1 MSLKGAFMGL
11 RLKIILNP
19 SSGRETA
26 RSNVEN
32 VLSYLA
38 MKGTIER
45 ADINYTAK
53 RFDAMNFA
61 IDTNPDEYDI
71 LIAAGGDGTVN
82 EVVTG
87 IMRSEIDIPVAIYNS
102 GTINDFATINRLPSS
117 PADFARML
125 EDPEIVKVDC
135 GKAGDSY
142 FMNVLAAGSF
152 ADVVYNVNP
161 DFKTAFGPIA
171 YWISAMKDIPSLNS
185 SHRIIIRNGE
195 DVVDTDA
202 VMFFVSNTSSVGGFR
217 NLMSRADVTDGL
229 LDIMVLKKMERSEI
243 MPLFGKILVGDHIN
257 SNKVIYFQAQDI
269 TIEAPDA
276 ESEIILDLDGEKG
289 PSLPI
294 KISCIPRAIN
304 LVTPRKEK
312 QIR

>member
-1 MSLKGAFMGL
+1 MKGTLMGL

-26 RSNVEN
+26 RSNIEN

-38 MKGTIER
+38 MKGSIER

-61 IDTNPDEYDI
+61 IDTNPEEYDM
-71 LIAAGGDGTVN
+71 LIAAGGDGTIN

-102 GTINDFATINRLPSS
+102 GTVNDFATINHLPSS

-125 EDPEIVKVDC
+125 EDPEFVRVDC

-142 FMNVLAAGSF
+142 FMNVLAGGSF
-152 ADVVYNVNP
+152 ADVVHNVQP
-161 DFKTAFGPIA
+161 DLKTALGPVA

-185 SHRIIIRNGE
+185 SQHITIHNGDE
-195 DVVDTDA
+195 TIETDA

-229 LDIMVLKKMERSEI
+229 LDVMVLKKMERTEI
-243 MPLFGKILVGDHIN
+243 MPLFGKIIVGDHIN
-257 SNKVIYFQAQDI
+257 SDKVIYFQATDFS
-269 TIEAPDA
+269 IEAPEA
-276 ESEIILDLDGEKG
+276 ESTITLDLDGEKG

-294 KISCIPRAIN
+294 RISCVPRAIN
-304 LVTPRKEK
+304 LVTPRKEN
-312 QIR
+312 QI

>member
-1 MSLKGAFMGL
+1 MFMGL

-26 RSNVEN
+26 RSNIEN

-38 MKGTIER
+38 MKGSIER

-53 RFDAMNFA
+53 RFDAMNYA
-61 IDTNPDEYDI
+61 IDTDPDEYDI

-87 IMRSEIDIPVAIYNS
+87 LMRSEIDIPVAIYNS
-102 GTINDFATINRLPSS
+102 GTANDFATINHLPSA

-125 EDPEIVKVDC
+125 EDPEIVRVDC

-142 FMNVLAAGSF
+142 FMNVLAGGSF
-152 ADVVYNVNP
+152 ADVAYNVHT
-161 DFKTAFGPIA
+161 DLKTALGPVA
-171 YWISAMKDIPSLNS
+171 YWISAMKDIPTLNNS
-185 SHRIIIRNGE
+185 QHLVIHNGDE
-195 DVVDTDA
+195 TIETDA

-217 NLMSRADVTDGL
+217 KLMSRADVTDGL
-229 LDIMVLKKMERSEI
+229 LDVMILKKVEVGDI
-243 MPLFGKILVGDHIN
+243 MPLFGKIIVGDHVN
-257 SNKVIYFQAQDI
+257 SDKVIYFQARDFS
-269 TIEAPDA
+269 IEAPDA
-276 ESEIILDLDGEKG
+276 ENKIILDLDGEKG

-294 KISCIPRAIN
+294 RISCVPRAIN
-304 LVTPRKEK
+304 LVTPKEG
-312 QIR
+312 

>member
-1 MSLKGAFMGL
+1 MGL

-26 RSNVEN
+26 RSNIEN

-38 MKGTIER
+38 MKGSIER

-61 IDTNPDEYDI
+61 MDTDPDEYDI

-87 IMRSEIDIPVAIYNS
+87 LMRAEIDMPVAIYNS
-102 GTINDFATINRLPSS
+102 GTVNDFATINRLPSA
-117 PADFARML
+117 PQDFARML
-125 EDPEIVKVDC
+125 EDPELVRVDC
-135 GKAGDSY
+135 GKAGESY

-152 ADVVYNVNP
+152 ADVIYNVQP
-161 DFKTAFGPIA
+161 DLKTAFGPVA
-171 YWISAMKDIPSLNS
+171 YWISAMKDIPSLNNS
-185 SHRIIIRNGE
+185 EHIIIHNGDE
-195 DVVDTDA
+195 TIETDA

-217 NLMSRADVTDGL
+217 NLMSQADVTDGL
-229 LDIMVLKKMERSEI
+229 LDVMILKKIEKTEI

-257 SNKVIYFQAQDI
+257 SEKVIYFQATDFS
-269 TIEAPDA
+269 IEAPDA
-276 ESEIILDLDGEKG
+276 ENKITLDLDGEQG

-294 KISCIPRAIN
+294 RISCVPRAIN
-304 LVTPRKEK
+304 LVTPRKDN
-312 QIR
+312 QI

>member
-1 MSLKGAFMGL
+1 MGL

-26 RSNVEN
+26 RSNIEN

-38 MKGTIER
+38 MKGSIER

-53 RFDAMNFA
+53 RFDAMNYA
-61 IDTNPDEYDI
+61 IDTDPEEYDI

-87 IMRSEIDIPVAIYNS
+87 LMRSEIDIPLAIYNS
-102 GTINDFATINRLPSS
+102 GTVNDFATINRLPSA
-117 PADFARML
+117 PQEFARML
-125 EDPEIVKVDC
+125 EDPELVRVDC

-152 ADVVYNVNP
+152 ADVIYNVQP
-161 DFKTAFGPIA
+161 DLKTAFGPVA
-171 YWISAMKDIPSLNS
+171 YWISAMKDIPSLNNS
-185 SHRIIIRNGE
+185 EHIIIHNGDKTIE
-195 DVVDTDA
+195 TDA

-217 NLMSRADVTDGL
+217 NLMSQADVTDGL
-229 LDIMVLKKMERSEI
+229 LDVMILKKIERTEI
-243 MPLFGKILVGDHIN
+243 MPLFGRIIVGDHIN
-257 SNKVIYFQAQDI
+257 SDKVIYFQATDFS
-269 TIEAPDA
+269 IEAPEA
-276 ESEIILDLDGEKG
+276 ENKITLDLDGERG

-294 KISCIPRAIN
+294 RISCVPRAIN
-304 LVTPRKEK
+304 LVTPRKDN
-312 QIR
+312 QI

>member
-1 MSLKGAFMGL
+1 MGL

-19 SSGRETA
+19 SSGREAA
-26 RSNVEN
+26 RSNIEN

-38 MKGTIER
+38 MTGSIER

-61 IDTNPDEYDI
+61 MDTDPEEYDI

-87 IMRSEIDIPVAIYNS
+87 LMRAEIDIPLAIYNS
-102 GTINDFATINRLPSS
+102 GTVNDFATINRLPSA

-125 EDPEIVKVDC
+125 ENPEFVRVDC
-135 GKAGDSY
+135 GKAGESY

-152 ADVVYNVNP
+152 ADVIYNVQP
-161 DFKTAFGPIA
+161 DLKTAFGPVA
-171 YWISAMKDIPSLNS
+171 YWISAMKDIPSLNNS
-185 SHRIIIRNGE
+185 QHIIVHNGDE
-195 DVVDTDA
+195 TIETDA

-217 NLMSRADVTDGL
+217 NLMSQADVTDGL
-229 LDIMVLKKMERSEI
+229 LDVMILKKIEKNEI
-243 MPLFGKILVGDHIN
+243 MPLFGRILVGDHIN
-257 SNKVIYFQAQDI
+257 SDKVIYFQATDFS
-269 TIEAPDA
+269 IEAPDA
-276 ESEIILDLDGEKG
+276 ENKITLDLDGERG

-294 KISCIPRAIN
+294 RISCVPRAIN
-304 LVTPRKEK
+304 LVTPRKDN
-312 QIR
+312 QI

>member
-1 MSLKGAFMGL
+1 MGL

-26 RSNVEN
+26 RSNIEN
-32 VLSYLA
+32 VLSYLS
-38 MKGTIER
+38 MKGSIER

-61 IDTNPDEYDI
+61 IDTNPEEYDM
-71 LIAAGGDGTVN
+71 LIAAGGDGTIN

-102 GTINDFATINRLPSS
+102 GTVNDFATINHLPSS

-125 EDPEIVKVDC
+125 EDPEFVRVDC

-142 FMNVLAAGSF
+142 FMNVLAGGSF
-152 ADVVYNVNP
+152 ADVVYNVQP
-161 DFKTAFGPIA
+161 DLKTALGPVA

-185 SHRIIIRNGE
+185 SQHITIHNGDE
-195 DVVDTDA
+195 TIETDA

-229 LDIMVLKKMERSEI
+229 LDVMVLKKMERTEI
-243 MPLFGKILVGDHIN
+243 MPLFGKIIVGDHIN
-257 SNKVIYFQAQDI
+257 SDKVIYFQATDFS
-269 TIEAPDA
+269 IEAPEA
-276 ESEIILDLDGEKG
+276 ESTITLDLDGEKG

-294 KISCIPRAIN
+294 RISCVPRAIN
-304 LVTPRKEK
+304 LVTPRKEN
-312 QIR
+312 QI

>member
-1 MSLKGAFMGL
+1 MSVKGTLMGL

-26 RSNVEN
+26 RSNIEN

-38 MKGTIER
+38 MKGSIER

-61 IDTNPDEYDI
+61 IDTNPEEYDM
-71 LIAAGGDGTVN
+71 LIAAGGDGTIN

-102 GTINDFATINRLPSS
+102 GTVNDFATINHLPSS

-125 EDPEIVKVDC
+125 EDPEFVRVDC

-142 FMNVLAAGSF
+142 FMNVLAGGSF
-152 ADVVYNVNP
+152 ADVVYNVQP
-161 DFKTAFGPIA
+161 DLKTALGPVA

-185 SHRIIIRNGE
+185 SQHITIHNGDE
-195 DVVDTDA
+195 TIETDA

-229 LDIMVLKKMERSEI
+229 LDVMVLKKMERTEI
-243 MPLFGKILVGDHIN
+243 MPLFGKIIVGDHIN
-257 SNKVIYFQAQDI
+257 SDKVIYFQATDFS
-269 TIEAPDA
+269 IEAPEA
-276 ESEIILDLDGEKG
+276 ESTITLDLDGEKG

-294 KISCIPRAIN
+294 RISCVPRAIN
-304 LVTPRKEK
+304 LVTPRKET
-312 QIR
+312 QI

>member
-1 MSLKGAFMGL
+1 MGL

-26 RSNVEN
+26 RSNIEN

-38 MKGTIER
+38 MKGSIER

-61 IDTNPDEYDI
+61 IDTDPEEYDI

-87 IMRSEIDIPVAIYNS
+87 LMRSEIDIPLAIYNS
-102 GTINDFATINRLPSS
+102 GTVNDFATINRLPSA
-117 PADFARML
+117 PQEFARML
-125 EDPEIVKVDC
+125 EDPELVRVDC

-152 ADVVYNVNP
+152 ADVIYNVQP
-161 DFKTAFGPIA
+161 DLKTAFGPVA
-171 YWISAMKDIPSLNS
+171 YWISAMKDIPSLNNS
-185 SHRIIIRNGE
+185 EHIIIHNGDKTIE
-195 DVVDTDA
+195 TDA

-217 NLMSRADVTDGL
+217 NLMSQADVTDGL
-229 LDIMVLKKMERSEI
+229 LDVMILKKIERNEI
-243 MPLFGKILVGDHIN
+243 MPLFGRIIVGDHIN
-257 SNKVIYFQAQDI
+257 SDKVIYFQATDFS
-269 TIEAPDA
+269 IEAPEA
-276 ESEIILDLDGEKG
+276 ENKITLDLDGERG

-294 KISCIPRAIN
+294 RISCVPRAIN
-304 LVTPRKEK
+304 LVTPRKDN
-312 QIR
+312 QI

>member
-1 MSLKGAFMGL
+1 MKGTIMGL

-26 RSNVEN
+26 RSNIEN

-38 MKGTIER
+38 MKGSIER

-53 RFDAMNFA
+53 RFDAMNYA
-61 IDTNPDEYDI
+61 IDTNPEEYDM
-71 LIAAGGDGTVN
+71 LIAAGGDGTIN

-102 GTINDFATINRLPSS
+102 GTVNDFATINHLPSS

-125 EDPEIVKVDC
+125 EDPEFVRVDC

-142 FMNVLAAGSF
+142 FMNVLAGGSF
-152 ADVVYNVNP
+152 ADVIYNVQP
-161 DFKTAFGPIA
+161 DLKTALGPVA

-185 SHRIIIRNGE
+185 SQHITIHNGDE
-195 DVVDTDA
+195 TIETDA

-229 LDIMVLKKMERSEI
+229 LDVMVLKKMERTEI
-243 MPLFGKILVGDHIN
+243 MPLFGKIIVGDHIN
-257 SNKVIYFQAQDI
+257 SDKVIYFQATDFS
-269 TIEAPDA
+269 IEAPEA
-276 ESEIILDLDGEKG
+276 ESTITLDLDGEKG

-294 KISCIPRAIN
+294 RISCVPRAIN
-304 LVTPRKEK
+304 LVTPRKEN
-312 QIR
+312 QI

>member
-1 MSLKGAFMGL
+1 MGL

-26 RSNVEN
+26 RSNIEN

-38 MKGTIER
+38 MKGSIER

-61 IDTNPDEYDI
+61 IDTNPEEYDM
-71 LIAAGGDGTVN
+71 LIAAGGDGTIN

-102 GTINDFATINRLPSS
+102 GTVNDFATINHLPSS
-117 PADFARML
+117 PAEFARRL
-125 EDPEIVKVDC
+125 EDPELVRVDC

-142 FMNVLAAGSF
+142 FMNVLAGGSF
-152 ADVVYNVNP
+152 ADVIYNVQP
-161 DFKTAFGPIA
+161 DLKTALGPVA

-185 SHRIIIRNGE
+185 SQHILIRNGDE
-195 DVVDTDA
+195 TIETDA

-229 LDIMVLKKMERSEI
+229 LDVMVLKKMERSEI
-243 MPLFGKILVGDHIN
+243 MPLFGKIIVGDHIN
-257 SNKVIYFQAQDI
+257 SDKVIYFQATDFS
-269 TIEAPDA
+269 IEAPDA
-276 ESEIILDLDGEKG
+276 ESTITLDLDGEKG

-294 KISCIPRAIN
+294 RISCVPRAIN
-304 LVTPRKEK
+304 LVTPRKEN
-312 QIR
+312 QI

>member
-1 MSLKGAFMGL
+1 MGL

-26 RSNVEN
+26 RSNIEN

-38 MKGTIER
+38 MKGSIER

-61 IDTNPDEYDI
+61 IDTDPEEYDM
-71 LIAAGGDGTVN
+71 LIAAGGDGTIN

-102 GTINDFATINRLPSS
+102 GTVNDFATINHLPSS
-117 PADFARML
+117 PAEFARML
-125 EDPEIVKVDC
+125 EDPELVRVDC

-142 FMNVLAAGSF
+142 FMNVLAGGSF
-152 ADVVYNVNP
+152 ADVIYNVQP
-161 DFKTAFGPIA
+161 DLKTALGPVA

-185 SHRIIIRNGE
+185 SQHILIRNGDE
-195 DVVDTDA
+195 TIETDA

-229 LDIMVLKKMERSEI
+229 LDVMVLKKMERSEI
-243 MPLFGKILVGDHIN
+243 MPLFGKIIVGDHIN
-257 SNKVIYFQAQDI
+257 SDKVIYFQATDFS
-269 TIEAPDA
+269 IEAPDA
-276 ESEIILDLDGEKG
+276 ESTITLDLDGEKG

-294 KISCIPRAIN
+294 RISCVPRAIN
-304 LVTPRKEK
+304 LVTPRKEN
-312 QIR
+312 QI

>member
-1 MSLKGAFMGL
+1 MGL

-26 RSNVEN
+26 RSNIEN

-38 MKGTIER
+38 MKGSIER

-61 IDTNPDEYDI
+61 IDTDPEEYDI

-87 IMRSEIDIPVAIYNS
+87 IMRSEIDIPLAIYNS
-102 GTINDFATINRLPSS
+102 GTVNDFATINRLPSA
-117 PADFARML
+117 PQEFARML
-125 EDPEIVKVDC
+125 EDPELVRVDC

-152 ADVVYNVNP
+152 ADVIYNVQP
-161 DFKTAFGPIA
+161 DLKTAFGPVA
-171 YWISAMKDIPSLNS
+171 YWISAMTDIPSLNNS
-185 SHRIIIRNGE
+185 EHIIIHNGDKTIE
-195 DVVDTDA
+195 TDA

-217 NLMSRADVTDGL
+217 NLMSQADVTDGL
-229 LDIMVLKKMERSEI
+229 LDVMILKKIERTEI
-243 MPLFGKILVGDHIN
+243 MPLFGRIIVGDHIN
-257 SNKVIYFQAQDI
+257 SDKVIYFQATDFS
-269 TIEAPDA
+269 IEAPEA
-276 ESEIILDLDGEKG
+276 ENKITLDLDGERG

-294 KISCIPRAIN
+294 RISCVPRAIN
-304 LVTPRKEK
+304 LVTPRKDN
-312 QIR
+312 QI

>member
-1 MSLKGAFMGL
+1 MGL

-26 RSNVEN
+26 RSNIEN

-38 MKGTIER
+38 MKGSIER

-61 IDTNPDEYDI
+61 IDTNPEEYDM
-71 LIAAGGDGTVN
+71 LIAAGGDGTIN

-87 IMRSEIDIPVAIYNS
+87 IMRSEIDIPIAIYNS
-102 GTINDFATINRLPSS
+102 GTVNDFATINHLPSS

-125 EDPEIVKVDC
+125 EDPEFVRVDC

-142 FMNVLAAGSF
+142 FMNVLAGGSF
-152 ADVVYNVNP
+152 ADVVYNVQP
-161 DFKTAFGPIA
+161 DLKTALGPVA

-185 SHRIIIRNGE
+185 SQHITIHNGDE
-195 DVVDTDA
+195 TIETDA

-229 LDIMVLKKMERSEI
+229 LDVMVLKKMERTEI
-243 MPLFGKILVGDHIN
+243 MPLFGKIIVGDHIN
-257 SNKVIYFQAQDI
+257 SDKVIYFQATDFS
-269 TIEAPDA
+269 IEAPEA
-276 ESEIILDLDGEKG
+276 ESTITLDLDGEKG

-294 KISCIPRAIN
+294 RISCVPRAIN
-304 LVTPRKEK
+304 LVTPRKEN
-312 QIR
+312 QI

>member
-1 MSLKGAFMGL
+1 MSVKGTLMGL

-26 RSNVEN
+26 RSNIEN
-32 VLSYLA
+32 VLSYLS
-38 MKGTIER
+38 MKGSIER

-61 IDTNPDEYDI
+61 IDTNPEEYDM
-71 LIAAGGDGTVN
+71 LIAAGGDGTIN

-102 GTINDFATINRLPSS
+102 GTVNDFATINHLPSS

-125 EDPEIVKVDC
+125 EDPEFVRVDC

-142 FMNVLAAGSF
+142 FMNVLAGGSF
-152 ADVVYNVNP
+152 ADVVYNVQP
-161 DFKTAFGPIA
+161 DLKTALGPVA

-185 SHRIIIRNGE
+185 SQHITIHNGDE
-195 DVVDTDA
+195 TIETDA

-229 LDIMVLKKMERSEI
+229 LDVMVLKKMERTEI
-243 MPLFGKILVGDHIN
+243 MPLFGKIIVGDHIN
-257 SNKVIYFQAQDI
+257 SDKVIYFQATDFS
-269 TIEAPDA
+269 IEAPEA
-276 ESEIILDLDGEKG
+276 ESTITLDLDGEKG

-294 KISCIPRAIN
+294 RISCVPRAIN
-304 LVTPRKEK
+304 LVTPRKEN
-312 QIR
+312 QI

>member
-1 MSLKGAFMGL
+1 MSVKGTLMGL

-26 RSNVEN
+26 RSNIEN

-38 MKGTIER
+38 MKGSIER

-61 IDTNPDEYDI
+61 IDTNPEEYDM
-71 LIAAGGDGTVN
+71 LIAAGGDGTIN
-82 EVVTG
+82 EVITG

-102 GTINDFATINRLPSS
+102 GTVNDFATINHLPSS

-125 EDPEIVKVDC
+125 EDPEFVRVDC

-142 FMNVLAAGSF
+142 FMNVLAGGSF
-152 ADVVYNVNP
+152 ADVVYNVQP
-161 DFKTAFGPIA
+161 DLKTALGPVA

-185 SHRIIIRNGE
+185 SQHITIHNGDE
-195 DVVDTDA
+195 TIETDA

-229 LDIMVLKKMERSEI
+229 LDVMVLKKMERTEI
-243 MPLFGKILVGDHIN
+243 MPLFGKIIVGDHIN
-257 SNKVIYFQAQDI
+257 SDKVIYFQATDFS
-269 TIEAPDA
+269 IEAPEA
-276 ESEIILDLDGEKG
+276 ESTITLDLDGEKG

-294 KISCIPRAIN
+294 RISCVPRAIN
-304 LVTPRKEK
+304 LVTPRKEN
-312 QIR
+312 QI

>member
-1 MSLKGAFMGL
+1 MGL

-26 RSNVEN
+26 RSNIEN

-38 MKGTIER
+38 MKGSIER

-53 RFDAMNFA
+53 RFDAMNYA
-61 IDTNPDEYDI
+61 IDTDPDEYDI

-87 IMRSEIDIPVAIYNS
+87 LMRSEIDIPVAIYNS
-102 GTINDFATINRLPSS
+102 GTVNDFATINHLPSA

-125 EDPEIVKVDC
+125 EDPEIVRVDC

-142 FMNVLAAGSF
+142 FMNVLAGGSF
-152 ADVVYNVNP
+152 ADVAYNVHT
-161 DFKTAFGPIA
+161 DLKTALGPVA
-171 YWISAMKDIPSLNS
+171 YWISAMKDIPTLNNS
-185 SHRIIIRNGE
+185 QHLVIHNGDE
-195 DVVDTDA
+195 TIETDA

-217 NLMSRADVTDGL
+217 KLMSRADVTDGL
-229 LDIMVLKKMERSEI
+229 LDVMILKKVEVGDI
-243 MPLFGKILVGDHIN
+243 MPLFGKIIVGDHVN
-257 SNKVIYFQAQDI
+257 SDKVIYFQARDFS
-269 TIEAPDA
+269 IEAPDA
-276 ESEIILDLDGEKG
+276 ENKIILDLDGEKG

-294 KISCIPRAIN
+294 RISCVPRAIN
-304 LVTPRKEK
+304 LVTPKEG
-312 QIR
+312 

>member
-1 MSLKGAFMGL
+1 MGL

-26 RSNVEN
+26 RSNIEN

-38 MKGTIER
+38 MKGSIER

-61 IDTNPDEYDI
+61 IDTDPEEYDM
-71 LIAAGGDGTVN
+71 LIAAGGDGTIN

-102 GTINDFATINRLPSS
+102 GTVNDFATINHLPSS

-125 EDPEIVKVDC
+125 EDPEFVRVDC

-142 FMNVLAAGSF
+142 FMNVLAGGSF
-152 ADVVYNVNP
+152 ADVIYNVQP
-161 DFKTAFGPIA
+161 DLKTALGPVA

-185 SHRIIIRNGE
+185 SQHITIHNGDE
-195 DVVDTDA
+195 TIDTDA

-229 LDIMVLKKMERSEI
+229 LDVMVLKKMERTEI
-243 MPLFGKILVGDHIN
+243 MPLFGKIIVGDHIN
-257 SNKVIYFQAQDI
+257 SDKVIYFQATDFS
-269 TIEAPDA
+269 IEAPEA
-276 ESEIILDLDGEKG
+276 ESTITLDLDGEKG

-294 KISCIPRAIN
+294 RISCVPRAIN
-304 LVTPRKEK
+304 LVTPRKEN
-312 QIR
+312 QI

>member
-1 MSLKGAFMGL
+1 MGL

-26 RSNVEN
+26 RSNIEN

-38 MKGTIER
+38 MKGSIER

-53 RFDAMNFA
+53 RFDAMNYA
-61 IDTNPDEYDI
+61 IDTDPEEYDI

-87 IMRSEIDIPVAIYNS
+87 IMRSEIDIPLAIYNS
-102 GTINDFATINRLPSS
+102 GTVNDFATINRLPSA
-117 PADFARML
+117 PQEFARML
-125 EDPEIVKVDC
+125 EDPELVRVDC

-152 ADVVYNVNP
+152 ADVIYNVQP
-161 DFKTAFGPIA
+161 DLKTAFGPVA
-171 YWISAMKDIPSLNS
+171 YWISAMKDIPSLNNS
-185 SHRIIIRNGE
+185 EHIIIHNGDKTIE
-195 DVVDTDA
+195 TDA

-217 NLMSRADVTDGL
+217 NLMSQADVTDGL
-229 LDIMVLKKMERSEI
+229 LDVMILKKIERNEI
-243 MPLFGKILVGDHIN
+243 MPLFGRIIVGDHIN
-257 SNKVIYFQAQDI
+257 SDKVIYFQATDFS
-269 TIEAPDA
+269 IEAPEA
-276 ESEIILDLDGEKG
+276 ENKITLDLDGERG

-294 KISCIPRAIN
+294 RISCVPRAIN
-304 LVTPRKEK
+304 LVTPRKDN
-312 QIR
+312 QI

>member
-1 MSLKGAFMGL
+1 MGL

-26 RSNVEN
+26 RSNIEN

-38 MKGTIER
+38 MKGSIER

-61 IDTNPDEYDI
+61 IDTNPEEYDM
-71 LIAAGGDGTVN
+71 LIAAGGDGTIN

-102 GTINDFATINRLPSS
+102 GTVYDFATINHLPSS

-125 EDPEIVKVDC
+125 EDPEFVRVDC

-142 FMNVLAAGSF
+142 FMNVLAGGSF
-152 ADVVYNVNP
+152 ADVIYNVQP
-161 DFKTAFGPIA
+161 DLKTALGPVA

-185 SHRIIIRNGE
+185 SQHITIHNGDE
-195 DVVDTDA
+195 TIETDA

-229 LDIMVLKKMERSEI
+229 LDVMVLKKMERTEI
-243 MPLFGKILVGDHIN
+243 MPLFGKIIVGDHIN
-257 SNKVIYFQAQDI
+257 SDKVIYFQATDFS
-269 TIEAPDA
+269 IEAPEA
-276 ESEIILDLDGEKG
+276 ESTITLDLDGEKG

-294 KISCIPRAIN
+294 RISCVPRAIN
-304 LVTPRKEK
+304 LVTPRKEN
-312 QIR
+312 QI

>member
-1 MSLKGAFMGL
+1 MGL

-38 MKGTIER
+38 MKGSIER

-61 IDTNPDEYDI
+61 IDTDPEEYDM
-71 LIAAGGDGTVN
+71 LIAAGGDGTIN

-102 GTINDFATINRLPSS
+102 GTVNDFATINRLPSS
-117 PADFARML
+117 PAEFARML
-125 EDPEIVKVDC
+125 EDPELVRVDC

-142 FMNVLAAGSF
+142 FMNVLAGGSF
-152 ADVVYNVNP
+152 ADVVYNVQP
-161 DFKTAFGPIA
+161 DLKTALGPVA

-185 SHRIIIRNGE
+185 SQHILIHNGDE
-195 DVVDTDA
+195 TIDTDA

-229 LDIMVLKKMERSEI
+229 LDVMVLKKMERSEI
-243 MPLFGKILVGDHIN
+243 MPLFGKIIVGDHIN
-257 SNKVIYFQAQDI
+257 SDKVIYFQATDFS
-269 TIEAPDA
+269 IEAPDA
-276 ESEIILDLDGEKG
+276 ESTITLDLDGEKG

-294 KISCIPRAIN
+294 RISCVPRAIN
-304 LVTPRKEK
+304 LVTPRKEN
-312 QIR
+312 QI

>member
-1 MSLKGAFMGL
+1 MKGMLMGL

-26 RSNVEN
+26 RSNIEN

-38 MKGTIER
+38 MKGSIER

-61 IDTNPDEYDI
+61 IDTNPEEYDM
-71 LIAAGGDGTVN
+71 LIAAGGDGTIN

-102 GTINDFATINRLPSS
+102 GTVNDFATINHLPSS

-125 EDPEIVKVDC
+125 EDPEFVRVDC

-142 FMNVLAAGSF
+142 FMNVLAGGSF
-152 ADVVYNVNP
+152 ADVIYNVQP
-161 DFKTAFGPIA
+161 DLKTALGPVA

-185 SHRIIIRNGE
+185 SQHITIHNGDE
-195 DVVDTDA
+195 TIETDA

-229 LDIMVLKKMERSEI
+229 LDVMVLKKMERTEI
-243 MPLFGKILVGDHIN
+243 MPLFGKIIVGDHIN
-257 SNKVIYFQAQDI
+257 SDKVIYFQATDFS
-269 TIEAPDA
+269 IEAPEA
-276 ESEIILDLDGEKG
+276 ESTITLDLDGEKG

-294 KISCIPRAIN
+294 RISCVPRAIN
-304 LVTPRKEK
+304 LVTPRKEN
-312 QIR
+312 QI

>member
-1 MSLKGAFMGL
+1 MGL

-26 RSNVEN
+26 RSNIEN

-38 MKGTIER
+38 MKGSIER

-61 IDTNPDEYDI
+61 IDTDPEEYDI

-87 IMRSEIDIPVAIYNS
+87 LMRSEIDIPLAIYNS
-102 GTINDFATINRLPSS
+102 GTVNDFATINRLPSA
-117 PADFARML
+117 PQEFARML
-125 EDPEIVKVDC
+125 EDPELVRVDC

-152 ADVVYNVNP
+152 ADVIYNVQP
-161 DFKTAFGPIA
+161 DLKTAFGPVA
-171 YWISAMKDIPSLNS
+171 YWISAMKDIPSLNNS
-185 SHRIIIRNGE
+185 EHIIIHNGDKTIE
-195 DVVDTDA
+195 TDA

-217 NLMSRADVTDGL
+217 NLMSHADVTDGL
-229 LDIMVLKKMERSEI
+229 LDVMVLKKVELNEI
-243 MPLFGKILVGDHIN
+243 MPLFGRIIVGDHIN
-257 SNKVIYFQAQDI
+257 SDKVIYFQATDFS
-269 TIEAPDA
+269 IEAPDA
-276 ESEIILDLDGEKG
+276 ANKISLDLDGEKG

-294 KISCIPRAIN
+294 RISCVPRAIN
-304 LVTPRKEK
+304 LVTPKEG
-312 QIR
+312 

>member
-1 MSLKGAFMGL
+1 MKGMLMGL

-26 RSNVEN
+26 RSNIEN

-38 MKGTIER
+38 MKGSIER

-61 IDTNPDEYDI
+61 IDTNPEEYDM
-71 LIAAGGDGTVN
+71 LIAAGGDGTIN

-102 GTINDFATINRLPSS
+102 GTVNDFATINHLPSS

-125 EDPEIVKVDC
+125 EDPEFVRVDC

-142 FMNVLAAGSF
+142 FMNVLAGGSF
-152 ADVVYNVNP
+152 ADVVYNVQP
-161 DFKTAFGPIA
+161 DLKTALGPVA

-185 SHRIIIRNGE
+185 SQHITIHNGDE
-195 DVVDTDA
+195 TIETDA

-229 LDIMVLKKMERSEI
+229 LDVMVLKKMERTEI
-243 MPLFGKILVGDHIN
+243 MPLFGKIIVGDHIN
-257 SNKVIYFQAQDI
+257 SDKVIYFQATDFS
-269 TIEAPDA
+269 IEAPEA
-276 ESEIILDLDGEKG
+276 ESTITLDLDGEKG

-294 KISCIPRAIN
+294 RISCVPRAIN
-304 LVTPRKEK
+304 LVTPRKEN
-312 QIR
+312 QI

>member
-1 MSLKGAFMGL
+1 MGL

-26 RSNVEN
+26 RSNIEN

-38 MKGTIER
+38 MKGSIER

-61 IDTNPDEYDI
+61 IDTDPEEYDM
-71 LIAAGGDGTVN
+71 LIAAGGDGTIN

-102 GTINDFATINRLPSS
+102 GTVNDFATINHLPSS

-125 EDPEIVKVDC
+125 EDPEFVRVDC

-142 FMNVLAAGSF
+142 FMNVLAGGSF
-152 ADVVYNVNP
+152 ADVIYNVQP
-161 DFKTAFGPIA
+161 DLKTALGPVA

-185 SHRIIIRNGE
+185 SQHITIHNGDE
-195 DVVDTDA
+195 TIDTDA

-229 LDIMVLKKMERSEI
+229 LDVMVLKKMERNEI
-243 MPLFGKILVGDHIN
+243 MPLFGKIIVGDHIN
-257 SNKVIYFQAQDI
+257 SDKVIYFQATDFS
-269 TIEAPDA
+269 IEAPEA
-276 ESEIILDLDGEKG
+276 ESTITLDLDGEKG

-294 KISCIPRAIN
+294 RISCVPRAIN
-304 LVTPRKEK
+304 LVTPRKEN
-312 QIR
+312 QI

>member
-38 MKGTIER
+38 MKGSIER

-61 IDTNPDEYDI
+61 IDTDPDEYDI

-102 GTINDFATINRLPSS
+102 GTINDFATINHLPSS

-152 ADVVYNVNP
+152 ADVIYNVNP
-161 DFKTAFGPIA
+161 DFKTAFGPI
-171 YWISAMKDIPSLNS
+171 
-185 SHRIIIRNGE
+185 GE

-202 VMFFVSNTSSVGGFR
+202 VMFFVSNTSSVGGFK
-217 NLMSRADVTDGL
+217 NLMSHADVTDGL
-229 LDIMVLKKMERSEI
+229 LDVMVLKKMERSEI

-276 ESEIILDLDGEKG
+276 DSEITLDLDGERG

-294 KISCIPRAIN
+294 RISCVPRAIN
-304 LVTPRKEK
+304 LVTPRKEN

>member
-1 MSLKGAFMGL
+1 MGL

-26 RSNVEN
+26 RSNIEN

-38 MKGTIER
+38 MKGSIER

-53 RFDAMNFA
+53 RFDAMNYA
-61 IDTNPDEYDI
+61 IDTDPEEYDI

-87 IMRSEIDIPVAIYNS
+87 LMRSEIDIPLAIYNS
-102 GTINDFATINRLPSS
+102 GTVNDFATINRLPSA
-117 PADFARML
+117 PQEFARML
-125 EDPEIVKVDC
+125 EDPELVRVDC

-152 ADVVYNVNP
+152 ADVIYNVQP
-161 DFKTAFGPIA
+161 DLKTAFGPVA
-171 YWISAMKDIPSLNS
+171 YWISAMKDIPSLNNS
-185 SHRIIIRNGE
+185 EHIIIHNGDKTIE
-195 DVVDTDA
+195 TDA

-217 NLMSRADVTDGL
+217 NLMSQADVTDGL
-229 LDIMVLKKMERSEI
+229 LDVMILKKIERNEI
-243 MPLFGKILVGDHIN
+243 MPLFGKIIVGDHIN
-257 SNKVIYFQAQDI
+257 SDKVIYFQATDFS
-269 TIEAPDA
+269 IEAPEA
-276 ESEIILDLDGEKG
+276 ENKITLDLDGERG

-294 KISCIPRAIN
+294 RISCVPRAIN
-304 LVTPRKEK
+304 LVTPRKDN
-312 QIR
+312 QI

>member
-1 MSLKGAFMGL
+1 MGL

-26 RSNVEN
+26 RSNIEN

-38 MKGTIER
+38 MKGSIER

-61 IDTNPDEYDI
+61 MDTDPDEYDI

-87 IMRSEIDIPVAIYNS
+87 LMRAEIDMPVAIYNS
-102 GTINDFATINRLPSS
+102 GTVNDFATINRLPSA
-117 PADFARML
+117 PQDFARML
-125 EDPEIVKVDC
+125 EDPELVRVDC

-152 ADVVYNVNP
+152 ADVIYNVQP
-161 DFKTAFGPIA
+161 DLKTAFGPVA
-171 YWISAMKDIPSLNS
+171 YWISAMKDIPSLNNS
-185 SHRIIIRNGE
+185 EHIIIHNGDE
-195 DVVDTDA
+195 TIETDA

-217 NLMSRADVTDGL
+217 NLMSQADVTDGL
-229 LDIMVLKKMERSEI
+229 LDVMILKKIEKTEI

-257 SNKVIYFQAQDI
+257 SEKVIYFQATDFS
-269 TIEAPDA
+269 IEAPDA
-276 ESEIILDLDGEKG
+276 ENKITLDLDGEKG

-294 KISCIPRAIN
+294 RISCVPRAIN
-304 LVTPRKEK
+304 LVTPRKDN
-312 QIR
+312 QI

>member
-1 MSLKGAFMGL
+1 MGL

-26 RSNVEN
+26 RSNIEN

-38 MKGTIER
+38 MKGSIER

-61 IDTNPDEYDI
+61 MDTDPDEYDI

-87 IMRSEIDIPVAIYNS
+87 LMRAEIDIPLAIYNS
-102 GTINDFATINRLPSS
+102 GTVNDFATINRLPSA

-125 EDPEIVKVDC
+125 ENPEFVRVDC
-135 GKAGDSY
+135 GKAGESY

-152 ADVVYNVNP
+152 ADVIYNVQP
-161 DFKTAFGPIA
+161 DLKTAFGPVA
-171 YWISAMKDIPSLNS
+171 YWISAMKDIPSLNNS
-185 SHRIIIRNGE
+185 QHIIVHNGDE
-195 DVVDTDA
+195 TIETDA

-217 NLMSRADVTDGL
+217 NLMSQADVTDGL
-229 LDIMVLKKMERSEI
+229 LDVMILKKIEKNEI
-243 MPLFGKILVGDHIN
+243 MPLFGRILVGDHIN
-257 SNKVIYFQAQDI
+257 SDKVIYFQATDFS
-269 TIEAPDA
+269 IEAPDA
-276 ESEIILDLDGEKG
+276 ENKITLDLDGERG

-294 KISCIPRAIN
+294 RISCVPRAIN
-304 LVTPRKEK
+304 LVTPRKDN
-312 QIR
+312 QI

>member
-1 MSLKGAFMGL
+1 MGL

-38 MKGTIER
+38 MKGSIER

-53 RFDAMNFA
+53 RFDAMNYA
-61 IDTNPDEYDI
+61 IDTDPEEYDI

-87 IMRSEIDIPVAIYNS
+87 LMRSEIDIPLAIYNS
-102 GTINDFATINRLPSS
+102 GTVNDFATINRLPSA
-117 PADFARML
+117 PQEFARML
-125 EDPEIVKVDC
+125 EDPELVRVDC

-152 ADVVYNVNP
+152 ADVIYNVQP
-161 DFKTAFGPIA
+161 DLKTAFGPVA
-171 YWISAMKDIPSLNS
+171 YWISAMKDIPSLNNS
-185 SHRIIIRNGE
+185 EHIIIHNGDE
-195 DVVDTDA
+195 TIETDA

-217 NLMSRADVTDGL
+217 NLMSQADVTDGL
-229 LDIMVLKKMERSEI
+229 LDVMILKKIEKNEI
-243 MPLFGKILVGDHIN
+243 MPLFGRIIVGDHIN
-257 SNKVIYFQAQDI
+257 SDKVIYFQATDFS
-269 TIEAPDA
+269 IEAPEA
-276 ESEIILDLDGEKG
+276 ENKITLDLDGERG

-294 KISCIPRAIN
+294 RISCVPRAIN
-304 LVTPRKEK
+304 LVTPRKDN
-312 QIR
+312 QI

>member
-1 MSLKGAFMGL
+1 MKGTLMGL

-26 RSNVEN
+26 RSNIEN

-38 MKGTIER
+38 MKGSIER

-61 IDTNPDEYDI
+61 IDTNPEEYDM
-71 LIAAGGDGTVN
+71 LIAAGGDGTIN

-102 GTINDFATINRLPSS
+102 GTVNDFATINHLPSS

-125 EDPEIVKVDC
+125 EDPEFVRVDC

-142 FMNVLAAGSF
+142 FMNVLAGGSF
-152 ADVVYNVNP
+152 ADVVYNVQP
-161 DFKTAFGPIA
+161 DLKTALGPVA

-185 SHRIIIRNGE
+185 SQHITIHNGDE
-195 DVVDTDA
+195 TIETDA

-229 LDIMVLKKMERSEI
+229 LDVMVLKKMERTEI
-243 MPLFGKILVGDHIN
+243 MPLFGKIIVGDHIN
-257 SNKVIYFQAQDI
+257 SDKVIYFQATDFS
-269 TIEAPDA
+269 IEAPEA
-276 ESEIILDLDGEKG
+276 ESTITLDLDGEKG

-294 KISCIPRAIN
+294 RISCVPRAIN
-304 LVTPRKEK
+304 LVTPRKEN
-312 QIR
+312 QI